1 MSQLHVFDDGTDLVV
16 AEDAEDATIL
26 WIDYMSAA
34 GHDGY
39 EGEGF
44 AQRYDLDR
52 IKIGNRSL
60 LCKNWVKQG
69 RGFLGT
75 REAT

>member
-16 AEDAEDATIL
+16 AEDSDDAVFL
-26 WIDYMSAA
+26 WESYM
-34 GHDGY
+34 GDGDGY

-44 AQRYDLDR
+44 TQRDDLDR